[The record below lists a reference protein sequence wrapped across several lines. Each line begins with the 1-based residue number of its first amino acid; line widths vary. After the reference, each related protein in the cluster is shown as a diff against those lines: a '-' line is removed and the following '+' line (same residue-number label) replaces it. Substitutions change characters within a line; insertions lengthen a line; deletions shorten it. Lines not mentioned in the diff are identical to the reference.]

1 MLKEILENE
10 KTTLLG
16 IDLSGPSNHAD
27 TCMAWR
33 NEQGIIEV
41 DCGCSDAQIMHWVT
55 QLNHRVVVFID
66 APLSYQDGGGYRPCD
81 SALRRFLN
89 DRGFQRLGVI
99 APTMTKMVYLTLR
112 GIALA
117 QQLDKAGA
125 TVIETH
131 PGASLL
137 LSGVEADQVFA
148 LKNSPLAIHAVQSH
162 WQQLGINFSKEL
174 TSDHQ
179 VMAVQALLTAERW
192 MSEQCYWQCDQ
203 WVV

>member
-1 MLKEILENE
+1 MARQK
-10 KTTLLG
+10 KPTLLG
-16 IDLSGPSNHAD
+16 IDLSGPSNHTD

-33 NEQGIIEV
+33 NEQGIIEFE
-41 DCGCSDAQIMHWVT
+41 CGCSDAQIMHWVT

-89 DRGFQRLGVI
+89 DRGFQRLGVM

-117 QQLDKAGA
+117 QQLDKVGA

-179 VMAVQALLTAERW
+179 IMAVQALLTAERW